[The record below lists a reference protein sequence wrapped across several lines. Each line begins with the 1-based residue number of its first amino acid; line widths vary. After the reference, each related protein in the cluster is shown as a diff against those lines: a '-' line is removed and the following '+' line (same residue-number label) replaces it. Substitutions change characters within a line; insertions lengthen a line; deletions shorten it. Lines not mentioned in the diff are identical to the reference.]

1 MAVNMEEE
9 LVVKTVKLG
18 QFCKACGLNII
29 VGDEDDDVTFTS
41 MLVNRPGLLLAGFE
55 DYFGA
60 GRVQLVGFAEH
71 YYFDSLDSENKRKT
85 TERICTKEI
94 PCIVYARQLQPD
106 ATAIEV
112 FRKNNIPVLQSA
124 CTTTQLNTTVA
135 DYLQN
140 LLAPS
145 ISCHGTLLDI
155 SGTGVLITGESGLGK
170 SETALELVHRG
181 HRLVADDAV
190 IIKKVNNELVGRAPD
205 NIKFFME
212 VRGIGI
218 IDVRRLYGV
227 GAVLDSEDIHLVI
240 ELQKWKDNM
249 GGVERLGKNQS
260 ETTILGI
267 KKPKIVLPVMP
278 GRNLAIVVEVAAR
291 NFRLKEFGYDPLKE
305 LMNNA
310 KITE

>member
-1 MAVNMEEE
+1 MEEE
-9 LVVKTVKLG
+9 VIVKTVKLKD
-18 QFCKACGLNII
+18 FCLSCGLDII
-29 VGDEDDDVTFTS
+29 IGNEDDDVTFTS

-60 GRVQLVGFAEH
+60 GRVQLIGFAEH
-71 YYFDSLDSENKRKT
+71 YYFESLSDEDKVKCI
-85 TERICTKEI
+85 ERLCSKEI
-94 PCIVYARQLQPD
+94 PCMIYARELQPNKI
-106 ATAIEV
+106 AVEV
-112 FRKNNIPVLQSA
+112 FAKYSIPILQSHS
-124 CTTTQLNTTVA
+124 TTTQLNTVVA
-135 DYLQN
+135 GYLQN

-145 ISCHGTLLDI
+145 LSCHGTLLDI

-240 ELQKWKDNM
+240 ELQKWKDN
-249 GGVERLGKNQS
+249 GEGFDRLKNTGVA
-260 ETTILGI
+260 TILGI
-267 KKPKIVLPVMP
+267 EKPKIVLPVMP

-305 LMNNA
+305 LLSNA